1 MGNWLRTAFTI
12 IRETFQEYGQDKAP
26 RLAAALAYH
35 TAFSLAPLLIVAI
48 AIAGV
53 ALGQE
58 AVQARLTAEIQ
69 SMLGPEAA
77 VAVEEILANASR
89 PGAGLVATAIG
100 IVTLLFGALGF
111 FAQLQD
117 ALNTVWGLE
126 PKPGQS
132 IIAVIRSRVISFA
145 MVLGVGFLLLVSL
158 VLSAFVGAASGWL
171 GERIALPD
179 GILQGLNFVI
189 GFVVTTLLFAMI
201 YKVLP
206 DARIRWRDVAIGAL
220 ITSLLFTI
228 GRLLIGLY
236 LGNSAVSSAYG
247 AAGSF
252 VVLLLWIFYS
262 SQILLL
268 GAEFTQVYA
277 RHLGKRIVPN
287 ANARFMSPGKRA
299 EQGLAPQTEK
309 AGNAALRPESRA
321 RAAADTMVATALAK
335 QQSAVIADA
344 ARASR
349 RIDTAILTV
358 IAALGALLVGLLL
371 RANEPANKPPR
382 AE

>member
-1 MGNWLRTAFTI
+1 MGNWLRKAFTI
-12 IRETFQEYGQDKAP
+12 IRETFQEYGRDKAP
-26 RLAAALAYH
+26 RLAAAMAYH

-77 VAVEEILANASR
+77 LAVEEILANASR
-89 PGAGLVATAIG
+89 PGAGLIATVIG

-132 IIAVIRSRVISFA
+132 LIAVIRSRVISFA
-145 MVLGVGFLLLVSL
+145 MVLAVGFLLLVSL

-179 GILQGLNFVI
+179 GTLQTLNFII

-201 YKVLP
+201 YTVLP
-206 DARIRWRDVAIGAL
+206 DARIHWRDVVIGAV

-287 ANARFMSPGKRA
+287 ANARFISPGKRA
-299 EQGLAPQTEK
+299 EQGLE
-309 AGNAALRPESRA
+309 PEARA
-321 RAAADTMVATALAK
+321 RAAADAMATAALAE
-335 QQSAVIADA
+335 QRNAPTEDA

-349 RIDTAILTV
+349 RIDTVALTA

-371 RANEPANKPPR
+371 RADKPPR
-382 AE
+382 AR